1 MKRCAVVRLR
11 TEDSENPAT
20 FKWKWGKYQSPIID
34 RYTYL
39 GAEISQDCSWDA
51 YIAKAVGKGKAHAGK
66 MDAMLT
72 DSHLDTR
79 IKRCIVINAV
89 VPKQEYAEV
98 WEGNAKSVVKQ
109 LETVQIPAKRT
120 RPTACIRE
128 PCLIYLSISNEA
140 VFLPLHRF
148 KKPLFTGVHTSF
160 HGLICLSVC
169 LLYCLPVC
177 CTVCLRFTALL
188 IVSLMARGVL
198 YVADLFSTHK
208 QTRRLKKTRASLG

>member
-72 DSHLDTR
+72 DSHLDCR
-79 IKRCIVINAV
+79 V
-89 VPKQEYAEV
+89 
-98 WEGNAKSVVKQ
+98 
-109 LETVQIPAKRT
+109 
-120 RPTACIRE
+120 
-128 PCLIYLSISNEA
+128 
-140 VFLPLHRF
+140 
-148 KKPLFTGVHTSF
+148 
-160 HGLICLSVC
+160 
-169 LLYCLPVC
+169 
-177 CTVCLRFTALL
+177 
-188 IVSLMARGVL
+188 
-198 YVADLFSTHK
+198 
-208 QTRRLKKTRASLG
+208 RRYTMI